1 LIHFYKRIM
10 STSFGIHVGNTSACL
25 AVSKDGKTDVV
36 ANPTGDRTTPAIVAF
51 QDTEIIVGLAAKQGK
66 IRNMSNTI
74 LNNKG
79 LVVGKVEQELLDKS
93 AVTITESNG
102 QYTYEVDFKEKEYF
116 VSPSAV
122 LGHIYKYVHDIADTH
137 CANISDSNCVLT
149 VPLSYTEEQRNIV
162 KNTADKAGFKVM
174 QVISEPVAAC
184 LAYGLGQIE
193 PSERYHCLV
202 FRVGGLT
209 MSVTMILVAG
219 GCYTVLASKDFNIG
233 GEQVTD
239 VLVQY
244 LGNEFKQK
252 YKEDILKNKRGRA
265 KLAAQA
271 ETVKHVL
278 STLDTAHCYV
288 ESLFDGMDFSSNVT
302 RARFDNQLSKVLS
315 DLMSP
320 ISALLTE
327 SNLLASDISKVI
339 LAGGSTKVTKIQ
351 SALSSMFPQAEMMS
365 SLAPD
370 EVIAIGAAVQ
380 ASYITKET
388 TKHVNEKLLAISKDI
403 VAVVEGREEDVVVVV
418 QDSTLPVKRSV
429 PLTPLP
435 DTDSITVMICW
446 GERSSVLTSLSLSP
460 ISNKSKLS
468 LSVHIHRDGSSHITL
483 ADKTSGSSSDCV
495 LKAAGA

>member
-1 LIHFYKRIM
+1 
-10 STSFGIHVGNTSACL
+10 
-25 AVSKDGKTDVV
+25 VV
-36 ANPTGDRTTPAIVAF
+36 ANPTGDRTTPAVVAF

-74 LNNKG
+74 LNNKR
-79 LVVGKVEQELLDKS
+79 LVVGKVDQEMLDKS
-93 AVTITESNG
+93 TVTINESNG

-116 VSPSAV
+116 VTPSAV

-137 CANISDSNCVLT
+137 CTTISDSNCVLT
-149 VPLSYTEEQRNIV
+149 VPLDYTEDQRTII
-162 KNTADKAGFKVM
+162 KNTADKAGFKVV

-193 PSERYHCLV
+193 PAERYHCLV
-202 FRVGGLT
+202 FRVGGLS
-209 MSVTMILVAG
+209 MSVSVVLVAG
-219 GCYTVLASKDFNIG
+219 GCYTVLANKDCHLG

-252 YKEDILKNKRGRA
+252 YKEDILRNKRGRA

-351 SALSSMFPQAEMMS
+351 SALSSLFPQAELLN

-380 ASYITKET
+380 ASYVTKET
-388 TKHVNEKLLAISKDI
+388 TQHVKETLLAISKDI
-403 VAVVEGREEDVVVVV
+403 LAGVEGREEEVVVVV

-435 DTDSITVMICW
+435 DTESITVSIYW
-446 GERSSVLTSLSLSP
+446 GDKSCVLTSLTLAP
-460 ISNKSKLS
+460 ISNKSKVS

-483 ADKTSGSSSDCV
+483 ADKTTQSSTDCV
-495 LKAAGA
+495 LKAGVAA

>member
-1 LIHFYKRIM
+1 M

-36 ANPTGDRTTPAIVAF
+36 ANPTGDRTTPAVVAF

-74 LNNKG
+74 LNNKS
-79 LVVGKVEQELLDKS
+79 LVLGNVDNDVLVKS
-93 AVTITESNG
+93 AVSIKENNG
-102 QYTYEVDFKEKEYF
+102 HYLYEVDFKEKEYF
-116 VSPSAV
+116 VSPRDV
-122 LGHIYKYVHDIADTH
+122 LGHIYRYVHDIADTH
-137 CANISDSNCVLT
+137 CTTISDSNCVIT
-149 VPLSYTEEQRNIV
+149 VPLSYTDDQRNLIKSV
-162 KNTADKAGFKVM
+162 ASKEGFKVV

-193 PSERYHCLV
+193 PNDRYHCLV
-202 FRVGGLT
+202 YRVGGIS
-209 MSVTMILVAG
+209 MSVTLILVAG
-219 GCYTVLASKDFNIG
+219 GCYTVIANTDLSIG

-265 KLAAQA
+265 KLSAQA

-302 RARFDNQLSKVLS
+302 RARFDNQLSKVLA
-315 DLMSP
+315 DLMTPVS
-320 ISALLTE
+320 SLLE
-327 SNLLASDISKVI
+327 SSNLNASDISKVI
-339 LAGGSTKVTKIQ
+339 LTGGTTKVTKVQ
-351 SALSSMFPQAEMMS
+351 TALSNMFSQAELLV

-380 ASYITKET
+380 ASYITKD
-388 TKHVNEKLLAISKDI
+388 VNPSVREKLLALSKNII
-403 VAVVEGREEDVVVVV
+403 VFVEGKEDDELVVIV

-429 PLTPLP
+429 QVQPVS
-435 DTDSITVMICW
+435 DSDRISVSVCW
-446 GERSSVLTSLSLSP
+446 GDKSAVLSNLSLSS
-460 ISNKSKLS
+460 IDTKSKITLS
-468 LSVHIHRDGSSHITL
+468 MHIHRDGSSHITL
-483 ADKTSGSSSDCV
+483 ADKTSGKSVDSV
-495 LKAAGA
+495 LKAGA

>member
-1 LIHFYKRIM
+1 M

-36 ANPTGDRTTPAIVAF
+36 ANPTGDRTTPAVVAF

-74 LNNKG
+74 LNNKS
-79 LVVGKVEQELLDKS
+79 LVLGNVDNDVLVKS
-93 AVTITESNG
+93 AVSIKENNG
-102 QYTYEVDFKEKEYF
+102 QYLYEVDFKEKEYF
-116 VSPSAV
+116 VSPRDV
-122 LGHIYKYVHDIADTH
+122 LGHIYRYVHDIADTH
-137 CANISDSNCVLT
+137 CTTISDSNCVIT
-149 VPLSYTEEQRNIV
+149 VPLSYTDDQRNLIKSV
-162 KNTADKAGFKVM
+162 ASKEGFKVV

-193 PSERYHCLV
+193 PNDRYHCLV
-202 FRVGGLT
+202 YRVGGIS
-209 MSVTMILVAG
+209 MSVTLILVAG
-219 GCYTVLASKDFNIG
+219 GCYTVIDNIDLSIG

-265 KLAAQA
+265 KLSAQA

-302 RARFDNQLSKVLS
+302 RARFDNQLSKVLA
-315 DLMSP
+315 DLMTPVS
-320 ISALLTE
+320 SLLQT
-327 SNLLASDISKVI
+327 SNLNASDIAKVI
-339 LAGGSTKVTKIQ
+339 LTGGTTKVTKVQ
-351 SALSSMFPQAEMMS
+351 TALSNMFSQAELLV

-380 ASYITKET
+380 ASYVSKD
-388 TKHVNEKLLAISKDI
+388 VNPSVQEKLLALSKNII
-403 VAVVEGREEDVVVVV
+403 VFVEGKEDDELVVIV

-429 PLTPLP
+429 QVQPVS
-435 DTDSITVMICW
+435 DSDRISVSVCW
-446 GERSSVLTSLSLSP
+446 GHKSAVLSNLSLSS
-460 ISNKSKLS
+460 IDTKSKITLS
-468 LSVHIHRDGSSHITL
+468 MHIHRDGSSHITL
-483 ADKTSGSSSDCV
+483 ADKSSGKSVDTV
-495 LKAAGA
+495 LKAGA

>member
-1 LIHFYKRIM
+1 M

-36 ANPTGDRTTPAIVAF
+36 ANPTGDRTTPAVVAY

-66 IRNMSNTI
+66 IRNMANTI

-79 LVVGKVEQELLDKS
+79 LVVGKVEQQVLDKS

-116 VSPSAV
+116 VTPSAI

-137 CANISDSNCVLT
+137 CTNISDSNCVLT
-149 VPLSYTEEQRNIV
+149 VPLSYTEDQRTII
-162 KNTADKAGFKVM
+162 KNTAAKAGFKVV

-202 FRVGGLT
+202 FRVGGIS
-209 MSVTMILVAG
+209 MSLSVMLVAG
-219 GCYTVLASKDFNIG
+219 GCYTVLANTDVNLG

-244 LGNEFKQK
+244 LGKEFMQK

-320 ISALLTE
+320 ISALLTS

-339 LAGGSTKVTKIQ
+339 LAGGTTKVIKVQ
-351 SALSSMFPQAEMMS
+351 SALSNMFPQAEMLT
-365 SLAPD
+365 SLAQD

-380 ASYITKET
+380 ASYVTKET
-388 TKHVNEKLLAISKDI
+388 TQHVREKLLAISKDI
-403 VAVVEGREEDVVVVV
+403 KVVVEGRDEEEVVAVV

-429 PLTPLP
+429 LITPV
-435 DTDSITVMICW
+435 TDSESVTVSVCW
-446 GERSSVLTSLSLSP
+446 GDKSTVLTSLTLSP
-460 ISNKSKLS
+460 INSKSKVS

-483 ADKTSGSSSDCV
+483 ADKTSGTSTDAV
-495 LKAAGA
+495 LKAGAA

>member
-1 LIHFYKRIM
+1 M

-36 ANPTGDRTTPAIVAF
+36 ANPTGDRTTPAVVAF

-74 LNNKG
+74 LNNKR
-79 LVVGKVEQELLDKS
+79 LVVGKVDQELLDKS
-93 AVTITESNG
+93 TVTINESNG
-102 QYTYEVDFKEKEYF
+102 QYTYEVDFKEKEYY
-116 VSPSAV
+116 VTPRAV

-137 CANISDSNCVLT
+137 CTTISDSNCVLT
-149 VPLSYTEEQRNIV
+149 VPLDYTEEQRTVI
-162 KNTADKAGFKVM
+162 KNTADKAGFKVV

-193 PSERYHCLV
+193 PAERYHCLV
-202 FRVGGLT
+202 FRVGGLS
-209 MSVTMILVAG
+209 MSVSVVLVAG
-219 GCYTVLASKDFNIG
+219 GCYTVLANKECLLG

-252 YKEDILKNKRGRA
+252 YKEDILRNKRGRA

-351 SALSSMFPQAEMMS
+351 SALSSLFPQAELLN

-380 ASYITKET
+380 ASYVTKET
-388 TKHVNEKLLAISKDI
+388 TQHVKETLLAISKDI
-403 VAVVEGREEDVVVVV
+403 LVGVEGREDEAVVVV

-435 DTDSITVMICW
+435 DTESITVSIYW
-446 GERSSVLTSLSLSP
+446 GDKSCILTSLTLAP
-460 ISNKSKLS
+460 ISNKSKVS

-483 ADKTSGSSSDCV
+483 ADKTTQSSTDCV
-495 LKAAGA
+495 LKAGSGA

>member
-1 LIHFYKRIM
+1 M

-36 ANPTGDRTTPAIVAF
+36 ANPTGDRTTPAVVAF

-74 LNNKG
+74 LNNKR
-79 LVVGKVEQELLDKS
+79 LVVGKVDQELLDKS
-93 AVTITESNG
+93 TVTINESNG
-102 QYTYEVDFKEKEYF
+102 QYTYEVDFKEKEYY
-116 VSPSAV
+116 VTPSAV

-137 CANISDSNCVLT
+137 CTTISDSNCVLT
-149 VPLSYTEEQRNIV
+149 VPLDYTEEQRTVI
-162 KNTADKAGFKVM
+162 KNTADKAGFKVV

-193 PSERYHCLV
+193 PAERYHCLV
-202 FRVGGLT
+202 FRVGGLS
-209 MSVTMILVAG
+209 MSVSVVLVAG
-219 GCYTVLASKDFNIG
+219 GCYTVLANKECLLG

-252 YKEDILKNKRGRA
+252 YKEDILRNKRGRA

-351 SALSSMFPQAEMMS
+351 SALSSLFPQAELLN

-380 ASYITKET
+380 ASYVTKET
-388 TKHVNEKLLAISKDI
+388 TQHVKETLLAISKDI
-403 VAVVEGREEDVVVVV
+403 LVGVEGREEEAVVVV

-435 DTDSITVMICW
+435 DTESITVSIYW
-446 GERSSVLTSLSLSP
+446 GDKSCILTSLTLAP
-460 ISNKSKLS
+460 ISNKSKVS

-483 ADKTSGSSSDCV
+483 ADKTTQSSTDCV
-495 LKAAGA
+495 LKAGSGA